1 MSVLDAFGAGVAV
14 DTENPDAGVAA
25 RQQPSPDRKRRHRRR
40 LLPVAGLTCLLL
52 TAAGTANAAAGTTAP
67 STAPATGSSAADRTP
82 AEILQAGAQQGIAD
96 GYPGVIGM
104 VRKGDSAQYVHA
116 GVGNRAT
123 KVPADPKAAFR
134 IGSNTKAFISTVLL
148 QLEGEKKLTLDDT
161 VARWLPGAVAAN
173 GYDGSKITIRQL
185 LNHTSGLPDYLSA
198 VQINAPYFLN
208 INPREV
214 FPPQNLVNVAL
225 GMRAPTSTP
234 GETFAYSNTN
244 YVLAGMVIKAV
255 TGSEP
260 AAEVQRRIIEPLGL
274 HDTSFPTAD
283 PALYGNYLHGYV
295 LRAILIDDATVSN
308 VQVSGSA
315 GAMVSTMD
323 DLATFTRALMTGKLL
338 EPAQMT
344 ELKTTV
350 PVNAE
355 AGYGLGIEHVKL
367 PCGKWAWGHNGA
379 VLGYFSEWLTSE
391 DGTEQALHA
400 NNEFHMLAGT
410 PGQAHTG
417 TAMTDA
423 FCAL

>member
-1 MSVLDAFGAGVAV
+1 MATAACLLMTGAG
-14 DTENPDAGVAA
+14 AA
-25 RQQPSPDRKRRHRRR
+25 
-40 LLPVAGLTCLLL
+40 
-52 TAAGTANAAAGTTAP
+52 TA
-67 STAPATGSSAADRTP
+67 APATGSSTSAASTP
-82 AEILQAGAQQGIAD
+82 ADILQAGAQQGIAD

-104 VRKGDSAQYVHA
+104 VRKGDTTQYVHA
-116 GVGNRAT
+116 GVGDRAT
-123 KVPADPKAAFR
+123 KVPADPKAKFR

-148 QLEGEKKLTLDDT
+148 QLEGEKRLSLDDT
-161 VARWLPGAVAAN
+161 VAKWLPGAVAAN

-198 VQINAPYFLN
+198 LQINGPYFLN
-208 INPREV
+208 TNPREV
-214 FPPQNLVNVAL
+214 LPPQTLVNVGL
-225 GMRAPTSTP
+225 GLRAPTSAP
-234 GETFAYSNTN
+234 GEKFGYSNTN

-274 HDTSFPTAD
+274 RDTSFPTAD

-323 DLATFTRALMTGKLL
+323 DLGAFSRALLTGKLL
-338 EPAQMT
+338 EPAQSA
-344 ELKTTV
+344 ELRTTV
-350 PVNAE
+350 PVTADI
-355 AGYGLGIEHVKL
+355 GYGLGIEHMKL
-367 PCGKWAWGHNGA
+367 SCGKWAWGHNGA
-379 VLGYFSEWLTSE
+379 VLGYFSEWLASE
-391 DGTEQALHA
+391 DGTEQVLHA
-400 NNEFHMLAGT
+400 NNEFHLLAGT

-417 TAMTDA
+417 KALTDA